1 MAATDSQ
8 RYEAGMK
15 GGHTESTGA
24 SRQAELCTGR
34 HTNALQNRR
43 DEQQAYVSYW
53 LGPKGHGERL
63 DTLTRD
69 PDGIPVPRRTVRPY
83 TQRQTASRNG
93 VTLPSLSRHRARQRS
108 PGAGVHRM
116 RGQCGMVSEAN
127 ASGKARGYADGDPAP
142 WMVKAQVA
150 VDTL

>member
-69 PDGIPVPRRTVRPY
+69 PDGIPKY
-83 TQRQTASRNG
+83 
-93 VTLPSLSRHRARQRS
+93 
-108 PGAGVHRM
+108 PGE
-116 RGQCGMVSEAN
+116 QCGPTHN
-127 ASGKARGYADGDPAP
+127 AKQLPG
-142 WMVKAQVA
+142 
-150 VDTL
+150 TE